1 MVDSVFM
8 ADLTWPEFEA
18 KTKAKAPFFLPVGAT
33 EQHGPHLPLGV
44 DVILPTGVCERVA
57 KRVGGVVAP
66 TIPYGYKSQPR
77 TGGGQAFPG
86 TTSLNAHTLSMV
98 VRDVIHDLA
107 LHGVRR
113 LAVVNGHFE
122 NSWPVV
128 EGVDLGAWA
137 ASAATDSR
145 SIRTAGTRMRMAS
158 GRVADGPEDAAPR
171 VVAPHRAARL
181 PLLAIDG
188 QRQAQVL
195 VDPDT
200 DAAARV
206 GHVLPA
212 AVEGRTVEA
221 LVAQTL
227 TAADHDGLERPGH
240 ALRHR
245 DAAAGAEIERL
256 RVVVRELH
264 VVRSLRLDA
273 GDVHQREA
281 QSSPRP
287 RSRGR
292 APGAGRAGG
301 SRGSPADA

>member
-98 VRDVIHDLA
+98 VRDVVHDLA

-128 EGVDLGAWA
+128 EGVDLGVREIKRDGINDFVVLRLEYWDFVKRETLDRLFPQGFPGTELEH
-137 ASAATDSR
+137 ASLLETSLTLLLRPDLVDMTKVPSDGPAKFPTYD
-145 SIRTAGTRMRMAS
+145 RTPVKPGFVPAS
-158 GRVADGPEDAAPR
+158 GVLA
-171 VVAPHRAARL
+171 RAQGSSAEKGEWL
-181 PLLAIDG
+181 MND
-188 QRQAQVL
+188 
-195 VDPDT
+195 
-200 DAAARV
+200 
-206 GHVLPA
+206 HVEL
-212 AVEGRTVEA
+212 
-221 LVAQTL
+221 
-227 TAADHDGLERPGH
+227 
-240 ALRHR
+240 
-245 DAAAGAEIERL
+245 IERA
-256 RVVVRELH
+256 
-264 VVRSLRLDA
+264 VRSEFNL
-273 GDVHQREA
+273 
-281 QSSPRP
+281 
-287 RSRGR
+287 
-292 APGAGRAGG
+292 
-301 SRGSPADA
+301 